1 MTESPWKVNVDDDND
16 YTLVIIIMM
25 LMTIFK
31 CFSFYVHTVKKYST
45 KKSPQFS
52 YNDQE
57 DEGAFAPELGT
68 GVGQLGL
75 QAKGEKGGQVKTYI

>member
-16 YTLVIIIMM
+16 HDDDADDNFQMFL
-25 LMTIFK
+25 
-31 CFSFYVHTVKKYST
+31 FYVHIVKKYSI
-45 KKSPQFS
+45 KNLDNFHSI
-52 YNDQE
+52 QE

>member
-1 MTESPWKVNVDDDND
+1 MTESPWKVNVDDENDHDDDADDNFQMF
-16 YTLVIIIMM
+16 LF
-25 LMTIFK
+25 L
-31 CFSFYVHTVKKYST
+31 CPYS
-45 KKSPQFS
+45 KEIQYQKSPQFP

>member
-1 MTESPWKVNVDDDND
+1 MTESPWKVNVDDENDHDDDADDNVFVSCPCSKEIQ
-16 YTLVIIIMM
+16 YQ
-25 LMTIFK
+25 
-31 CFSFYVHTVKKYST
+31 
-45 KKSPQFS
+45 KSPQFP

>member
-1 MTESPWKVNVDDDND
+1 MF
-16 YTLVIIIMM
+16 L
-25 LMTIFK
+25 
-31 CFSFYVHTVKKYST
+31 FYVHTVKKYST

-75 QAKGEKGGQVKTYI
+75 QAKGEKGGQVKHTYDISNQQKKVT

>member
-1 MTESPWKVNVDDDND
+1 MM
-16 YTLVIIIMM
+16 MM
-25 LMTIFK
+25 LMIIFK
-31 CFSFYVHTVKKYST
+31 CFVLCPFSKEIQYI
-45 KKSPQFS
+45 KKSPQFP

-75 QAKGEKGGQVKTYI
+75 QAKGEKGGQVKTNI